1 VASRPNRRILGIGEL
16 GRRLIA
22 AFASV
27 ALATVVAEIVI
38 ASVSASTDVNQLVRT
53 QETQLTRAAAATAGV
68 AYMGGSNFSGIRLDT
83 LAALASQFDSAVQV
97 RSATGRIVASSPG
110 FAGFRHLREF
120 AAPILVHGSR
130 VGSVLLR
137 FGPRGLEMAA
147 NTLQAERWRA
157 RIYAA
162 AAGVLVA
169 LLVSVIMARRIT
181 SPLERML
188 ATMRARIAGDRAA
201 RVTDVRAVG
210 VLRELLED
218 FNRAANAFDQQDQ
231 AQRNLVANVAHELR
245 TPVAVLQA
253 GHEAMLD
260 GVTEPTPQNLSSL
273 RDEVLRLTRVLE
285 DLQTLAADEAAA
297 IQLRLVRQDFAAIAG
312 AAADSLSAA
321 FEMAGVSLR
330 TDLTPVCIMC
340 DYDRI
345 REVVANLLTNALK
358 YTSSGGVVTVETWP
372 SEPRR
377 ALVRVTDTGIGI
389 PPDELPHV
397 TERFFRGRRAAEYA
411 AGSGFGLTI
420 VSELVRAHA
429 GSITIASEPGRGT
442 EVTVILPRAAAA

>member
-1 VASRPNRRILGIGEL
+1 
-16 GRRLIA
+16 
-22 AFASV
+22 
-27 ALATVVAEIVI
+27 
-38 ASVSASTDVNQLVRT
+38 
-53 QETQLTRAAAATAGV
+53 
-68 AYMGGSNFSGIRLDT
+68 
-83 LAALASQFDSAVQV
+83 
-97 RSATGRIVASSPG
+97 
-110 FAGFRHLREF
+110 
-120 AAPILVHGSR
+120 
-130 VGSVLLR
+130 
-137 FGPRGLEMAA
+137 MAA

-169 LLVSVIMARRIT
+169 LLVSVLMAKRIT

-285 DLQTLAADEAAA
+285 DLQTLAAAEAAA

-345 REVVANLLTNALK
+345 REVIANLLTNALK
-358 YTSSGGVVTVETWP
+358 YTSSGGEVTVETWP
-372 SEPRR
+372 SEPWR

-429 GSITIASEPGRGT
+429 GSITIASEPARGT

>member
-1 VASRPNRRILGIGEL
+1 MV
-16 GRRLIA
+16 
-22 AFASV
+22 
-27 ALATVVAEIVI
+27 
-38 ASVSASTDVNQLVRT
+38 
-53 QETQLTRAAAATAGV
+53 
-68 AYMGGSNFSGIRLDT
+68 T
-83 LAALASQFDSAVQV
+83 LAALASEFDSAVQV
-97 RSATGRIVASSPG
+97 RSATGRIVVSSPG
-110 FAGFRHLREF
+110 FAGFRHLHEF
-120 AAPILVHGSR
+120 GAPILVHGSR

-147 NTLQAERWRA
+147 NTLEAERWRA

-181 SPLERML
+181 APLERML

-285 DLQTLAADEAAA
+285 DLQTLAAAEAAA

-321 FEMAGVSLR
+321 FEMAGVSLQ

-345 REVVANLLTNALK
+345 REVIANLLTNALK
-358 YTSSGGVVTVETWP
+358 YTSSGGAVTVETWP
-372 SEPRR
+372 SEPWK